1 MHVMADFT
9 GLTYKEINAIIFL
22 VIQPGLVMF
31 FLTLWLVERRR
42 AIRLKKTLIQTDIH
56 GRDNFK

>member
-31 FLTLWLVERRR
+31 FLTLWLIERRR
-42 AIRLKKTLIQTDIH
+42 AIRLKKTLIQ
-56 GRDNFK
+56 KL